1 MFHPGEWGWKE
12 GGGGDRVWKILVQIR
27 VHIFKVFICYFVLI
41 APYCWR
47 EFHSE
52 TFANCLLF
60 MLLYVWE
67 VGRRWWYSDWTIWIS
82 NPGKARS
89 FSLPQNVDTS
99 TGVHSAHLLKRY
111 LGSFPGGKRRGRKFD
126 RSLPCS
132 FEVRNEWSRT
142 SSLYMLLCREHGL
155 LYIYFNS
162 LQLCESKI
170 SCQVFMIELIK
181 GNLAVWTLSDKRLLL
196 RST

>member
-1 MFHPGEWGWKE
+1 MSSRRTRWFVNLTSCFFQTFLSHKIIITFLHVPSRRMRVERRGE
-12 GGGGDRVWKILVQIR
+12 GGDRVWKILVQIR
-27 VHIFKVFICYFVLI
+27 VHIFKVFICCCVLI

-52 TFANCLLF
+52 TFADCLLF
-60 MLLYVWE
+60 IWLYVWE
-67 VGRRWWYSDWTIWIS
+67 VGRRWWYSDWTSGWTIWIS
-82 NPGKARS
+82 NPGKARY

-111 LGSFPGGKRRGRKFD
+111 LDSFPGGKRRGRKFD

-142 SSLYMLLCREHGL
+142 SKSLYA
-155 LYIYFNS
+155 
-162 LQLCESKI
+162 
-170 SCQVFMIELIK
+170 FMS
-181 GNLAVWTLSDKRLLL
+181 WTRTTLHLF
-196 RST
+196 